1 MKCCRSLT
9 HCALALSLS
18 LAALPVQSAED
29 CDVPIARWQPRDAV
43 MRMAAQ
49 QGWRV
54 ERLKIDDG
62 CYEIRGTDAEG
73 RRFKAKIDP
82 ATLKPVKFKVRE
94 HEGDRQRDADRDDA
108 RLRRRGTTP
117 TDAEQSTDVT
127 PSGDKA
133 LPGSDGGPRGRI
145 E

>member
-9 HCALALSLS
+9 HCALALSLG
-18 LAALPVQSAED
+18 LTALPTPAADD
-29 CDVPIARWQPRDAV
+29 CDVPIEHWQPRDAV

-49 QGWRV
+49 QGWHV

-82 ATLKPVKFKVRE
+82 ATLKPVKMKVRE

-117 TDAEQSTDVT
+117 TDAQQLPDVT
-127 PSGDKA
+127 PSGDKS
-133 LPGSDGGPRGRI
+133 LPGPGATPRGRI